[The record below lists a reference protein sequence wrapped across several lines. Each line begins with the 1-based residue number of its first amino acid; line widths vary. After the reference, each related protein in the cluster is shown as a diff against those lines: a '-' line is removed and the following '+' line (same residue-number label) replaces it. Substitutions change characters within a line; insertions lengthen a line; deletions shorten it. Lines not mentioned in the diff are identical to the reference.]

1 MIYIY
6 IIIVVT
12 LIIGAYIYEFYK
24 RRKRLREKILKSYG
38 EKINI
43 KNAKVNFEY
52 VRSYFRNK
60 KDNEKFFIDDITW
73 NDLNMDEVFK
83 SMNNTQTS
91 IGEEMLYYILRV
103 PSFKKSELLWRDELI
118 EYFMRNSKDRFKIQF
133 ILGLYEKKE
142 SACITSYF
150 KNLKKPVKNRLLL
163 YKILR
168 VLPIILIILCLL
180 DRKIIF
186 IVILSIGINMALNCK
201 IKNKYKFEIQ
211 DYMYMLGMIN
221 TANRV
226 YSLNIEYINNKFPYI
241 KDSLKNLR
249 SIRSKVIEDDSNMYL
264 NEASILKM
272 YMDNIMLNDIIK
284 YEKIINILYK
294 KVEDF
299 ENIYEYMGY
308 IDSLIAVASYRDSL
322 YSYTKPILED
332 NSGKKEYLDVK
343 GLYHPFIE
351 EPVNNSINID
361 NSILI
366 TGSNASGKST
376 FLKTLA
382 LNAITAQSIYTVFA
396 DEYRSSYFRVYSSIA
411 LKDNIFTKE
420 SYYMVEIKSL
430 KRILDSIPLEYP
442 ILCFVDEILRGTNT
456 IERISASSE
465 VLNHLSESKKCIC
478 VAATHDIELTYIL
491 EKNFNNYHFQEEI
504 KNNDIIFDYKLY
516 SGRSKTRNAIKI
528 LSFIGY
534 DKEIV
539 DRAYERAEI
548 FNKTNKWQ
556 WI

>member
-1 MIYIY
+1 MLYIY
-6 IIIVVT
+6 IIIAAI
-12 LIIGAYIYEFYK
+12 LIIGAYVYEIYKK
-24 RRKRLREKILKSYG
+24 RKNLKKKILREYG
-38 EKINI
+38 RKINI
-43 KNAKVNFEY
+43 KKSEINFEY
-52 VRSYFRNK
+52 VESYFKNK
-60 KDNEKFFIDDITW
+60 KDKEGFFIDDITW

-91 IGEEMLYYILRV
+91 IGQEMLYYILRV
-103 PSFKKSELLWRDELI
+103 PCFKKSDLLWRDEII
-118 EYFMRNSKDRFKIQF
+118 EYFRNNPKDRFKIQF
-133 ILGLYEKKE
+133 ILGLYRKKD

-150 KNLKKPVKNRLLL
+150 KDPNKPVKNRLLL
-163 YKILR
+163 YRILR
-168 VLPIILIILCLL
+168 ALPIILIILCVLNQKL
-180 DRKIIF
+180 VF
-186 IVILSIGINMALNCK
+186 VVILSLGINMILNWR
-201 IKNKYKFEIQ
+201 IKNKHKFEIQ

-221 TANRV
+221 TAKKLN
-226 YSLNIEYINNKFPYI
+226 SLNIDNINNKFIYI
-241 KDSLKNLR
+241 KDSLKNL
-249 SIRSKVIEDDSNMYL
+249 SSVRSKVIEDDSNIYL
-264 NEASILKM
+264 NDASIWKM

-299 ENIYEYMGY
+299 ENIYEYIGY

-322 YSYTKPILED
+322 DIYTKPILED
-332 NSGKKEYLDVK
+332 DSVKKEYIVTKD
-343 GLYHPFIE
+343 LYHPFIE
-351 EPVNNSINID
+351 EPVKNSINID

-396 DEYRSSYFRVYSSIA
+396 DEYRSSYFRVYSSMA

-456 IERISASSE
+456 IERIAASSE
-465 VLNHLSESKKCIC
+465 VLNHLAESKNCIC

-504 KNNDIIFDYKLY
+504 KDNDITFDYKLY
-516 SGRSKTRNAIKI
+516 SGRSKSRNAIKI

-539 DRAYERAEI
+539 DRAYDRARV
-548 FNKTNKWQ
+548 FTKTNKWKE
-556 WI
+556 I